1 MLCGW
6 RHAVLVSWG
15 AALLRISSADQHACH
30 AAGSDL
36 LSMVDAEPAS
46 SKESNPAT
54 APVDP
59 GAQPQQGL
67 LSQLQRLKSEHAQ
80 LADRHQEVNRDKS
93 DLQDQLN
100 ELLASQDEMRQL
112 THDMERQ
119 LTARNAAHGLLQVRR
134 ALCIRMQLGGAPHCC
149 TLHSM
154 AGLSVELAA
163 VFSLLEVTSEL
174 PWGCHHTVKH

>member
-1 MLCGW
+1 ML
-6 RHAVLVSWG
+6 R
-15 AALLRISSADQHACH
+15 RFTADQPAHD

-36 LSMVDAEPAS
+36 LRMVDAEPAS
-46 SKESNPAT
+46 SNESNPAT
-54 APVDP
+54 APADP
-59 GAQPQQGL
+59 GAKPLQEL

-119 LTARNAAHGLLQVRR
+119 LTARNDAHGLLQVSR
-134 ALCIRMQLGGAPHCC
+134 ALCNLNALGDATHCC
-149 TLHSM
+149 TLDFM
-154 AGLSVELAA
+154 AGPSGELAA
-163 VFSLLEVTSEL
+163 VISLLEVISEL
-174 PWGCHHTVKH
+174 PGAVLITMRH

>member
-1 MLCGW
+1 MP
-6 RHAVLVSWG
+6 VSWG
-15 AALLRISSADQHACH
+15 LALPHQPTADQRARY

-36 LSMVDAEPAS
+36 LSMVDAEPAEQQPAS

-54 APVDP
+54 APADP
-59 GAQPQQGL
+59 GAKPQQEL

-100 ELLASQDEMRQL
+100 ELLSSQDEMRQL

-119 LTARNAAHGLLQVRR
+119 LTARNAAHSLLQVRG
-134 ALCIRMQLGGAPHCC
+134 ALCS
-149 TLHSM
+149 LH
-154 AGLSVELAA
+154 AA
-163 VFSLLEVTSEL
+163 
-174 PWGCHHTVKH
+174 C

>member
-6 RHAVLVSWG
+6 LLAMLVDWG
-15 AALLRISSADQHACH
+15 LALLRKPTADQPAQF

-46 SKESNPAT
+46 SNEPSPAT
-54 APVDP
+54 APADS
-59 GAQPQQGL
+59 GAKPQQEL

-80 LADRHQEVNRDKS
+80 LTDRHQEVNRDKS
-93 DLQDQLN
+93 DLQEQLN

-119 LTARNAAHGLLQVRR
+119 LTARNDAHGLLQVSC
-134 ALCIRMQLGGAPHCC
+134 ALCN
-149 TLHSM
+149 LHT
-154 AGLSVELAA
+154 A
-163 VFSLLEVTSEL
+163 
-174 PWGCHHTVKH
+174 W